1 LSAKRVTQDTGS
13 ALLGDMILS
22 RALKQRHFLG
32 AGNIKVS
39 FEFFPPKTPEMEQ
52 RLWASIRRLEPLEPT
67 HVAITYGAGGS
78 TRDRTHATLDRIL
91 TETRLKPAAHL
102 TCVGATKSEIG
113 AILQKYWTMG
123 VRHIVA
129 IRGDVSREE
138 RTRFEPTSG
147 GYLNAA
153 DLVRGIRSVASFEIS
168 VACHPEKHP
177 ESPSFQTD
185 LDVLQAKIDAGATSA
200 ISQFFFDNG
209 LFFRFLDRVRAR
221 GITIPVLPGLITVCD
236 FKRITEFA
244 ARAGVSVPRW
254 LSRRFEGLDC
264 DPNTRRL
271 AAAAFAAEQVL
282 DLVDHGINTFHFY
295 TLNRADLV
303 YAICHMLGLRPTKS
317 QASRSNGRQT
327 L

>member
-1 LSAKRVTQDTGS
+1 
-13 ALLGDMILS
+13 
-22 RALKQRHFLG
+22 
-32 AGNIKVS
+32 
-39 FEFFPPKTPEMEQ
+39 
-52 RLWASIRRLEPLEPT
+52 
-67 HVAITYGAGGS
+67 
-78 TRDRTHATLDRIL
+78 
-91 TETRLKPAAHL
+91 
-102 TCVGATKSEIG
+102 
-113 AILQKYWTMG
+113 MG

-129 IRGDVSREE
+129 IRGDASREG
-138 RTRFEPTSG
+138 RPRFEPTPG
-147 GYLNAA
+147 GYVNAA
-153 DLVRGIRSVASFEIS
+153 DLVRGIKSVAPFEIS

-200 ISQFFFDNG
+200 ITQFFFDNDH
-209 LFFRFLDRVRAR
+209 FFRFLDRARAR

-236 FKRITEFA
+236 FKRIRDFA
-244 ARAGVSVPRW
+244 AKAGVSVPSW
-254 LSRRFEGLDC
+254 LSRRFDGLEF

-303 YAICHMLGLRPTKS
+303 YAICHMLGLRPTKP
-317 QASRSNGRQT
+317 QTSRSICGEN